1 MIEKKIKR
9 MGIMFVV
16 SSPSGA
22 GKTTLARQLLKDDK
36 NIELSVSF
44 TTRKKREAEENNKDY
59 IFVGEKVFNNM
70 VQEGKFLEHANVF
83 GNKYGTPRESVLE
96 KLSQGKDILFDID
109 WQGTQALREKEPK
122 HVVSIFI
129 LPPSKNILETRLI
142 ARAQDTKEEV
152 KKRMSQANA
161 EITHWPE
168 YDYLII
174 NDDLEKTSKNL
185 KAILIAERLK
195 RNRQTGLNDFVREIL
210 LS

>member
-59 IFVGEKVFNNM
+59 IFVGEKVFDNM
-70 VQEGKFLEHANVF
+70 VKEGKFLEHANVF

-174 NDDLEKTSKNL
+174 NDDLEKTSKYL

>member
-174 NDDLEKTSKNL
+174 NDDLEKTSKYL

>member
-129 LPPSKNILETRLI
+129 LPPSKNILKTRLI

-174 NDDLEKTSKNL
+174 NDDLEKTSKYL